1 MCWTVLYYNCNAKEI
16 EPYNVVDKEFLV
28 ELKQK
33 YPTFDKFE
41 KALRSE
47 MQYYYWSK
55 CEWEL
60 VIYKDD
66 KDIWIKPW
74 VGNEDAKINVSNN
87 TENEFYTW
95 LSNKY
100 YAVHGE
106 IKFDVYDQLLFAWDE
121 FVKCCWWESK
131 R

>member
-1 MCWTVLYYNCNAKEI
+1 MWNALYYNFNKKVI
-16 EPYNVVDKEFLV
+16 ETYDVVTEKFLV

-33 YPTFDKFE
+33 HPTFNKFD
-41 KALRSE
+41 KALKIE
-47 MQYYYWSK
+47 MQYRYWSK

-66 KDIWIKPW
+66 EGIWIKPW
-74 VGNEDAKINVSNN
+74 IGNKDVKINVSNN
-87 TENEFYTW
+87 TGNEFYTW

-100 YAVHGE
+100 SIINGE
-106 IKFDVYDQLLFAWDE
+106 IRFDIYDQLLFAWDE
-121 FVKCCWWESK
+121 FVKDCWWVAKE

>member
-1 MCWTVLYYNCNAKEI
+1 MWEVLYYNHNNKAI
-16 EPYNVVDKEFLV
+16 ELYDVVTKRFLV

-41 KALRSE
+41 KALKIE
-47 MQYYYWSK
+47 MQYRYWSK

-66 KDIWIKPW
+66 EGIWIKPW
-74 VGNEDAKINVSNN
+74 IGNKDVKINVSNN
-87 TENEFYTW
+87 TGNEFYTW

-100 YAVHGE
+100 SIINGE
-106 IKFDVYDQLLFAWDE
+106 IRFDIYDQLLFAWDE
-121 FVKCCWWESK
+121 FVKDCWWVAKE

>member
-1 MCWTVLYYNCNAKEI
+1 MWKVLYYNHNNKAI
-16 EPYNVVDKEFLV
+16 EPYDVVTKRFLV

-41 KALRSE
+41 KVLKIE
-47 MQYYYWSK
+47 MQYRYWSK

-66 KDIWIKPW
+66 EGIWIKPW
-74 VGNEDAKINVSNN
+74 IGNEDAKINVSNN
-87 TENEFYTW
+87 TGNEFYTW

-100 YAVHGE
+100 SIINGE
-106 IKFDVYDQLLFAWDE
+106 IRFDVYDQLLFAWDE
-121 FVKCCWWESK
+121 FVKDCWWEAK